1 MEQDTKTNLETMV
14 LDVLDFE
21 IRPLLKLH
29 GGDCSYIR
37 MDKDLVVHLKFE
49 MACTA
54 CKLRPLTYLA
64 AIRPRLMKIP
74 GVKDIEIQGVRVSE
88 FAKAR
93 FGKFQT
99 LEI

>member
-1 MEQDTKTNLETMV
+1 MEKDTKTDIENMV
-14 LDVLDFE
+14 LDVLNFE
-21 IRPLLKLH
+21 IRPFLKLH
-29 GGDCSYIR
+29 GGDCSFLR
-37 MDKDLVVHLKFE
+37 MDKDQVVHLKFE

-64 AIRPRLMKIP
+64 AVRPRLMKIP

-93 FGKFQT
+93 SGNKKI
-99 LEI
+99 L